1 MIEWL
6 QTNQCII
13 SSETKHTIHFLSQKN
28 KCYSHLILLL
38 HAFPAVLFSFS
49 SLKSLL
55 PLSLCPSFSH
65 IYTHP
70 RLTLLTHAPAAE
82 TSSISPRW
90 GQGLWRW
97 ECGTFALLQGYSMRL
112 FLTLGSAAKQ
122 FFFSISRG
130 HFHGLPTLLPTLHRS
145 SNAPQPSAQDSTPH
159 VCPNCTILPGVI
171 FLYFVFLKEWE
182 IAELKYWWGRKG
194 AGFCFIG

>member
-1 MIEWL
+1 MIEWS

-28 KCYSHLILLL
+28 KRYSHLILLL

-55 PLSLCPSFSH
+55 PLSLCPSFTH

-70 RLTLLTHAPAAE
+70 CSCRLTLFTHTPAAE
-82 TSSISPRW
+82 GSSISPRW
-90 GQGLWRW
+90 GQGFWRW
-97 ECGTFALLQGYSMRL
+97 ECGTFALLQGDSTRL

-130 HFHGLPTLLPTLHRS
+130 SFRGLPTLLPTPHRS

-159 VCPNCTILPGVI
+159 TCPNCRILPGVVL
-171 FLYFVFLKEWE
+171 FF
-182 IAELKYWWGRKG
+182 
-194 AGFCFIG
+194 GFFF